1 MPIRLENRDR
11 YPPDW
16 PEISSRVREEAGQR
30 CEACAAP
37 NGKLIRR
44 GRGAGGRPL
53 WRPASATAYEDGFC
67 ADTGVEVPD
76 TGEDTVGWGDPVK
89 VVLTVA
95 HLDHQPENV
104 DRANLRAW
112 CQRCHNAYDAP
123 MRRAGISQRRRAA
136 AAVGDLIG
144 Q

>member
-1 MPIRLENRDR
+1 MPIRPENRDR

-16 PEISSRVREEAGQR
+16 PEISRRVREEAGQR

-37 NGKLIRR
+37 NGELIRR
-44 GRGAGGRPL
+44 GRDASGGAL

-67 ADTGVEVPD
+67 AETGVEVPD
-76 TGEDTVGWGDPVK
+76 TGADTVDWGNPVK

-95 HLDHQPENV
+95 HLDHRPENV

-123 MRRAGISQRRRAA
+123 IRRAGISQRRRAA